1 VKIVYTQHAEDR
13 LRKRIIKKTWIERA
27 LKRPDKLR
35 RAKSGKKIVV
45 KRINSEVISVVY
57 AVENGNI
64 IVITVYWGE

>member
-13 LRKRIIKKTWIERA
+13 LRQRMIKKTWIERA

-45 KRINSEVISVVY
+45 KRII
-57 AVENGNI
+57 AK
-64 IVITVYWGE
+64 